1 MEGVRMAGENFVRIS
16 GRVLRD
22 EDARYVREGLS
33 IIDFALAVEDPDGE
47 RPVYVD
53 CYGTNDACKTLGGFV
68 EENEELVVEG
78 HLTFR
83 TFTTKGGQRRSG
95 VVVYVESVD
104 YADNDDEM
112 GMI

>member
-1 MEGVRMAGENFVRIS
+1 MAGENFVRIS

-112 GMI
+112 GMIL